1 MMLYKER
8 TFHSFML
15 HLLGATQ
22 RTPPFCHRSF
32 MVLYKERTFYYFVL
46 HPLGAIQR
54 TPLFCHRSSMVLY
67 KEGTFQRSILFQ
79 SLGATQRV
87 PPFCHGSEKQL
98 GCQNKPSLHA
108 GSCTSR
114 TEWLSPLR
122 HICCLSSG
130 ITNVFLGES
139 AAKALARDLRPAQP
153 LFISLGS
160 KAFSQLAYW
169 DLETAAK
176 PLKKL
181 TRVDT
186 EILSGWYTL
195 AKL

>member
-1 MMLYKER
+1 MAFASMSYMLSIIWYN
-8 TFHSFML
+8 
-15 HLLGATQ
+15 Q
-22 RTPPFCHRSF
+22 RLPGRECR
-32 MVLYKERTFYYFVL
+32 
-46 HPLGAIQR
+46 
-54 TPLFCHRSSMVLY
+54 
-67 KEGTFQRSILFQ
+67 EG
-79 SLGATQRV
+79 
-87 PPFCHGSEKQL
+87 P
-98 GCQNKPSLHA
+98 
-108 GSCTSR
+108 
-114 TEWLSPLR
+114 
-122 HICCLSSG
+122 
-130 ITNVFLGES
+130 
-139 AAKALARDLRPAQP
+139 RDLRPAQP